1 MTFEPSGLTVY
12 VDGAYVD
19 GAEAAVPIWDHGFLY
34 GDGIFEGMRLF
45 DGSLFR
51 PHDHLAR
58 LANSAKAIGLEI
70 PLGPAELLDVIGE
83 VIRRSDLRDAHVR
96 PIVTRGVGMPG
107 VDPARCERSRLIVA
121 AYPFP
126 PLLGADPIRVL
137 ISSVVRKAP
146 RSVGAHVK
154 SLNYLDA
161 VLAKRQATAA
171 GMQEA
176 IMLDHLGAVAE
187 CSAANVFAVVGETL
201 VTPTTRS
208 ALPGITR
215 RTILELAHE
224 GEIAVEERDL
234 WPMELY
240 TADALFAT
248 GSGAGI
254 VPIAEVDGNSVATAD
269 NAIFERLRDGYRERT
284 RDPRFLVPVME

>member
-1 MTFEPSGLTVY
+1 M
-12 VDGAYVD
+12 
-19 GAEAAVPIWDHGFLY
+19 
-34 GDGIFEGMRLF
+34 
-45 DGSLFR
+45 
-51 PHDHLAR
+51 
-58 LANSAKAIGLEI
+58 
-70 PLGPAELLDVIGE
+70 
-83 VIRRSDLRDAHVR
+83 
-96 PIVTRGVGMPG
+96 TRGVGLPG
-107 VDPARCERSRLIVA
+107 VDPSRCERSRLVVA

-146 RSVGAHVK
+146 RSIGAHVK
-154 SLNYLDA
+154 SLNYIDA
-161 VLAKRQATAA
+161 VQAKRQANAA

-176 IMLDHLGAVAE
+176 IMLDNLGAVAE

-215 RTILELAHE
+215 RTILELALE
-224 GEIAVEERDL
+224 AGIGVEERDV

-240 TADALFAT
+240 TADAMFAT

-254 VPIAEVDGNSVATAD
+254 VPIAEVDGNAIPTAG

-284 RDPRFLVPVME
+284 RDPRYLVRVVE